1 MLLLHGWLGG
11 GLPAYPDTP
20 HSPQVERSAPWWV
33 RPFTCFEPQRLL
45 WATTGRRPTSS
56 SSSSLTHH
64 PHHRSACLH
73 QPSNPGAL
81 PRHPGC
87 GGEGEATST
96 LQQQAFQVDVQQQQQ
111 QQAFQASARPGPVI
125 LNVGQ
130 SNEDFEPME
139 SSYPSSS
146 GRYQQPAGEGGAE
159 VGAGAAAGPAWL
171 AHHPKALSNLVEPV
185 HSQRQPAHAHA
196 QYSFKKTAQVLRSVP
211 FLRDW
216 GGFL

>member
-1 MLLLHGWLGG
+1 MLRAAAAALGNDRKK
-11 GLPAYPDTP
+11 AHEQQQQQP
-20 HSPQVERSAPWWV
+20 HPPPSSPQRMPTPAQQSRGSPKAPGVW
-33 RPFTCFEPQRLL
+33 
-45 WATTGRRPTSS
+45 
-56 SSSSLTHH
+56 
-64 PHHRSACLH
+64 
-73 QPSNPGAL
+73 
-81 PRHPGC
+81 
-87 GGEGEATST
+87 GEGEATST

-171 AHHPKALSNLVEPV
+171 AHHPKALSNLVETV
-185 HSQRQPAHAHA
+185 HIQRQPAHAHA